1 MKNKY
6 LIVLLS
12 VSLFFVSSFVS
23 DKKELPKLGIVGGL
37 AQDQLVYSA
46 GFRANGESVKRVL
59 SPSLTDQEFSDKLN
73 EIKAAKCKLVS
84 CNLFFPAD
92 IKIAGPDVNE
102 QRVLSYADSVLSRA
116 RQADVKVIVLG
127 SGGARNI
134 PAGYDIEKAKSA
146 FINLGRKLGTI
157 AEKYKVTIVL
167 ENLETTETTFITSLK
182 AAAEIV
188 RAINHPN
195 FRLNADIFH
204 MMREGESPE
213 EIVAAGNL
221 VGFSEIAEKEKRSL
235 PGVMGDDFRPY
246 LRALKKIG
254 YKGYIFMEGSI
265 KNPEVE
271 IPQAFKYLSRQVAEV
286 YEGVGGVE

>member
-1 MKNKY
+1 MKTKY
-6 LIVLLS
+6 LFVLLS
-12 VSLFFVSSFVS
+12 ASLLFASSFIV
-23 DKKELPKLGIVGGL
+23 DRKNHPQLGIVAGL
-37 AQDQLVYSA
+37 AQDELIYAA

-59 SPSLTDQEFSDKLN
+59 SPSLSDQEFLAKLK

-84 CNLFFPAD
+84 CNLFFPGTL
-92 IKIAGPDVNE
+92 KIAGPEVVEN
-102 QRVLSYADSVLSRA
+102 RVLTYADSVLSRA
-116 RQADVKVIVLG
+116 GQAGVKYIVLG

-134 PAGYDIEKAKSA
+134 PAGYDIEKAKTDFVSM
-146 FINLGRKLGTI
+146 GKKLGEI
-157 AEKYKVTIVL
+157 AKKYQVTIVL

-188 RAINHPN
+188 RKVDHPN

-221 VGFSEIAEKEKRSL
+221 VGFCEIAEKEKRSL
-235 PGVMGDDFRPY
+235 PGVMGDDFKPY

-254 YKGYIFMEGSI
+254 YRGFIFMEGSV

-271 IPQAFKYLSRQVAEV
+271 IPLAFNYLSRQVAEV
-286 YEGVGGVE
+286 YGGNE